1 MRMESQGRFFLFGR
15 TAFGI
20 HSSMISRNRLC
31 QRLQQWF
38 ISELFEKIWS
48 QSVSSI
54 MSHALLTSAL
64 EYSQIVLL
72 VEDLAFTWQVF
83 RFIDSLIPWW
93 SEVESGG
100 IVVAVLSSVSG
111 EIKARSMVE
120 ELPLG
125 TWRVGSLMTWYK
137 KKLEVTET
145 NLEYKVLLWL
155 QKSILKSPTK
165 IKFVKKRGIKRK
177 QSIVQRV

>member
-1 MRMESQGRFFLFGR
+1 M
-15 TAFGI
+15 
-20 HSSMISRNRLC
+20 
-31 QRLQQWF
+31 
-38 ISELFEKIWS
+38 
-48 QSVSSI
+48 
-54 MSHALLTSAL
+54 SAL

-72 VEDLAFTWQVF
+72 DEDLAFTWQVF

-100 IVVAVLSSVSG
+100 IVVAALSSASG

-165 IKFVKKRGIKRK
+165 IKFVKKEVLRENKVSYKEFLKHHKCDWEDDTVDKHKTYKNYKWVK
-177 QSIVQRV
+177 Q